1 MKTAPEPQ
9 AKAPAPARPEHR
21 TKPAAVAE
29 GRAAQLDPDSA
40 RRIAAAS
47 KAAGHPVPAHVAAA
61 LKGAAETEN

>member
-1 MKTAPEPQ
+1 LKTAPEPQ
-9 AKAPAPARPEHR
+9 AKAPAAAQPEPR
-21 TKPAAVAE
+21 TQPAAVAE
-29 GRAAQLDPDSA
+29 GRGARLDPDSA